1 MMGINFFPLREQML
15 KEIERCISL
24 SKLDTLLSFCNSC
37 IYKLYESA
45 ITPECRSCH
54 MHQGATK
61 ILKKARRTPVEG
73 EELLGVC

>member
-1 MMGINFFPLREQML
+1 MNINFLPLREQMV

-45 ITPECRSCH
+45 ITPECRACH
-54 MHQGATK
+54 VHQGAAK
-61 ILKKARRTPVEG
+61 LQKKTIRMPVED